1 MLVLDDLRFACETCI
16 RGHRSAQCSHS
27 TRTLFEVRR
36 KGRPKGSLKADHA
49 PVTVHQ
55 PVTVTLP
62 SGQLITANSPH
73 SAKRVRAALVDGA
86 RVLQAVV
93 GKAALDAHLRDYLQ
107 QAQAVQGHEQQPQTP
122 LEQPA
127 HQLHAAITQ
136 PSPPPVQAPLIPD
149 HLLPTR
155 LELLSVAALLNPCTC
170 ESRTG
175 RRCLCCAA
183 SDDGDSAACDSAAAR
198 RRPPRTAPLP
208 DHVVLAVQQT
218 WHA

>member
-1 MLVLDDLRFACETCI
+1 MLVLDDLRFSCETCI

-27 TRTLFEVRR
+27 TRSLFEVRR
-36 KGRPKGSLKADHA
+36 KGRPKGSLKADSA

-62 SGQLITANSPH
+62 SGQAITANSPQ
-73 SAKRVRAALVDGA
+73 SAERIRAALVAEA
-86 RVLQAVV
+86 RALQVVV

-107 QAQAVQGHEQQPQTP
+107 AQATQEQQSPQTL

-127 HQLHAAITQ
+127 QQLHAAMTQ
-136 PSPPPVQAPLIPD
+136 PSPPPVQAPFIPD
-149 HLLPTR
+149 HFLPAR

-183 SDDGDSAACDSAAAR
+183 GDDGDAAACDSAALL
-198 RRPPRTAPLP
+198 LP
-208 DHVVLAVQQT
+208 SYPT
-218 WHA
+218 PT